1 MEKFIIWIVIFVR
14 YYDIIYLFEYG
25 FFLEE
30 VNL

>member
-1 MEKFIIWIVIFVR
+1 MEKFIIWIVIFAR
-14 YYDIIYLFEYG
+14 YCDIIYLFEYG